1 MTDDEYEN
9 MTDLMRLRMAVR
21 AQTDL
26 TDGMF
31 FLEDLIEEG
40 EDLDQDLSREEVLR
54 KAVVELE
61 EAEDSIQEILEDIKE
76 EIE

>member
-1 MTDDEYEN
+1 MGEDED
-9 MTDLMRLRMAVR
+9 MTDLMRLRMTVR
-21 AQTDL
+21 SQTDL

-40 EDLDQDLSREEVLR
+40 DDIQEDLSREETLR

-61 EAEDSIQEILEDIKE
+61 EAQSSIDDVIEDIKG